1 MTLIIKYN
9 MYATAHIGALGSKY
23 YSCYDVDN
31 AMSIT
36 KSGQTAIKEML
47 RYVNEKLK
55 SFADTDIINFVVAG
69 DTDSISKDSLISVEN
84 LYKICYN
91 NQPIKLINKNEKLRV
106 LRNGIECY
114 CSVDELQESDQIWG

>member
-91 NQPIKLINKNEKLRV
+91 NQPVKLVNKNEKLRV

-114 CSVDELQESDQIWG
+114 CSVDELQESDQIWV

>member
-91 NQPIKLINKNEKLRV
+91 NQPIKLVNKNEKLKV

-114 CSVDELQESDQIWG
+114 CSVDELQESDQIWV

>member
-114 CSVDELQESDQIWG
+114 CSVDELQESDQIWV